1 MSVQRDI
8 VLCADD
14 FGMAADIDEGILS
27 LVERGRLS
35 ATGCMVAGSAFE
47 TDAPRLRERAERIGV
62 GLHFSLSDLPVLG
75 HVPSLDVPPGTPA
88 ELGSVLKRALLG
100 ALDYG
105 EVRAELERQVARF
118 ADVMGRRP
126 AFVDGHQHVHV
137 FPIVR
142 RALFSLFDDG
152 TLDARETWIRHCAD
166 DPIAVIRRGIS
177 TAKTLF
183 VGTLSHGMARR
194 ARARGIATNT
204 AFRGITDFSG
214 NPPYAALFPKFLEG
228 APSGTLV
235 MCHPATPDRDAPSD
249 DPIAA
254 ARRREFAYL
263 SSDAFLTDLAA
274 ANVTLVPRPTEAA

>member
-14 FGMAADIDEGILS
+14 FGMASDVDEGILS

-35 ATGCMVAGSAFE
+35 ATGCMVAGPTFQA
-47 TDAPRLRERAERIGV
+47 DAPRLRECSERIGV
-62 GLHFSLSDLPVLG
+62 GLHFCLSDLPVLG
-75 HVPSLDVPPGTPA
+75 PVPSLGVAPGTPA
-88 ELGSVLKRALLG
+88 ALGNVLKRAFTG

-105 EVRAELERQVARF
+105 EVRAEIGRQVERF
-118 ADVMGRRP
+118 SDVMGHRP

-137 FPIVR
+137 FPVVR

-152 TLDARETWIRHCAD
+152 TLSAKETWIRHCAD
-166 DPIAVIRRGIS
+166 DPLSVIRRGIS

-183 VGTLSHGMARR
+183 VGSLSHGMARR

-214 NPPYAALFPKFLEG
+214 NPPYASLFPKFLEG
-228 APSGTLV
+228 APTGTLV
-235 MCHPATPDRDAPSD
+235 MCHPATPDLDAPPD

-263 SSDAFLTDLAA
+263 SSDAFLADLAS
-274 ANVTLVPRPTEAA
+274 ANVALVPRPDATA